1 MKTKTKALIAALTL
15 MFMLP
20 FTATPSHAFID
31 YFPPIRQGSPSI
43 GILNSTPDSSVVL
56 ESQTVRFNLVD
67 YPKFEYENPD
77 EFKDYRATVTS
88 EYTLFNPTEET
99 ESLILTVPTHL
110 SPDYGANDPTRFEL
124 FVNGERIEGE
134 AKYASSNPGYDLGF
148 NPTVDLFIDP
158 EDINDDNKY
167 SYLSCYVYEVEI
179 DPGEKMNVV
188 LNTPVYPHVSQEYEP
203 ESYKYSYYF
212 STYELWAEYGS
223 VDVIIDT
230 DYHMLDAE
238 YNGFTKY
245 DGGYTLHIGDLKN
258 KLDGNVSIERS
269 VNFSL
274 SSVEDPER
282 NEPESSGVAIILILM
297 LLIIPIVFIVE
308 FIGDVFEAIG
318 SGINWII
325 EQFK

>member
-1 MKTKTKALIAALTL
+1 MKALIAAITL
-15 MFMLP
+15 LIMLP

-77 EFKDYRATVTS
+77 EFKDYSATVTS

-99 ESLILTVPTHL
+99 ESLILTVPTHM

-134 AKYASSNPGYDLGF
+134 AKYAISNPGYDLGF

-158 EDINDDNKY
+158 EDINDGNKY

-179 DPGEKMNVV
+179 DPGEKMSVV
-188 LNTPVYPHVSQEYEP
+188 LNTPVYPYVSQEYEP
-203 ESYKYSYYF
+203 EIYEYSYYF

-230 DYHMLDAE
+230 DYHMLEAE

-258 KLDGNVSIERS
+258 ELDGNVSIERS

-274 SSVEDPER
+274 SSVEEPER
-282 NEPESSGVAIILILM
+282 NEPDNSGIGIIIILM
-297 LLIIPIVFIVE
+297 LIIMPFVALWEGIEDVVEIIVN
-308 FIGDVFEAIG
+308 
-318 SGINWII
+318 GIKDI
-325 EQFK
+325 FKK

>member
-1 MKTKTKALIAALTL
+1 MKHRVKALIAAITL
-15 MFMLP
+15 LIMLP

-56 ESQTVRFNLVD
+56 ESQTVRFNLAD

-77 EFKDYRATVTS
+77 EFKDYSATVTS

-99 ESLILTVPTHL
+99 ELLILTVPTHM

-124 FVNGERIEGE
+124 LVNGEMIDGE
-134 AKYASSNPGYDLGF
+134 TKYASSNPGYDLGF

-179 DPGEKMNVV
+179 DPGEKMSIV
-188 LNTPVYPHVSQEYEP
+188 LTTPVYPHVSQEYEP

-230 DYHMLDAE
+230 DYHMLEAE
-238 YNGFTKY
+238 YNRFTKY

-258 KLDGNVSIERS
+258 ELDGNVSIERS

-274 SSVEDPER
+274 SSVEEPER
-282 NEPESSGVAIILILM
+282 TEPDNSGIGIIIILM
-297 LLIIPIVFIVE
+297 LIIMPFVALWEGIEDVVEIIVN
-308 FIGDVFEAIG
+308 
-318 SGINWII
+318 GIKDI
-325 EQFK
+325 FKK

>member
-15 MFMLP
+15 MVMLP

-77 EFKDYRATVTS
+77 EFKDYSATVTS

-99 ESLILTVPTHL
+99 ESLILTVPTHM
-110 SPDYGANDPTRFEL
+110 SPYYGANDPTRFEL

-134 AKYASSNPGYDLGF
+134 AKYASRNPGYDLGF

-167 SYLSCYVYEVEI
+167 SYLSCYLYEVEI

-203 ESYKYSYYF
+203 EIYEYSYYF
-212 STYELWAEYGS
+212 STYEMWAEYGS

-245 DGGYTLHIGDLKN
+245 DGGYTLHTGDLKN
-258 KLDGNVSIERS
+258 ELDGNVSIERS

-274 SSVEDPER
+274 SSVEEPER
-282 NEPESSGVAIILILM
+282 IEPDNSGIGILIILM
-297 LLIIPIVFIVE
+297 LIIMPFVALWEGIVDVVEIIVE
-308 FIGDVFEAIG
+308 RVKGLF
-318 SGINWII
+318 N
-325 EQFK
+325 K

>member
-1 MKTKTKALIAALTL
+1 MKTKMKALIAAITL
-15 MFMLP
+15 LIMLP

-77 EFKDYRATVTS
+77 EFKDYSATVTS

-99 ESLILTVPTHL
+99 ESLILTVPTHM

-179 DPGEKMNVV
+179 DPGEKMSVV

-212 STYELWAEYGS
+212 
-223 VDVIIDT
+223 
-230 DYHMLDAE
+230 
-238 YNGFTKY
+238 N
-245 DGGYTLHIGDLKN
+245 N
-258 KLDGNVSIERS
+258 KR
-269 VNFSL
+269 
-274 SSVEDPER
+274 
-282 NEPESSGVAIILILM
+282 
-297 LLIIPIVFIVE
+297 
-308 FIGDVFEAIG
+308 
-318 SGINWII
+318 
-325 EQFK
+325 

>member
-1 MKTKTKALIAALTL
+1 MKHRVKALIAAITL
-15 MFMLP
+15 LIMLP

-99 ESLILTVPTHL
+99 ESLILTVPTHM

-134 AKYASSNPGYDLGF
+134 AKYAIRNPGYDLGF

-167 SYLSCYVYEVEI
+167 NHLSCYVYEVDI
-179 DPGEKMNVV
+179 DPGEKMSVV
-188 LNTPVYPHVSQEYEP
+188 LNTPVYPHVSQEYDP
-203 ESYKYSYYF
+203 EIYEYSYYF

-258 KLDGNVSIERS
+258 ELDGNVSIERS

-274 SSVEDPER
+274 SSVEEPER
-282 NEPESSGVAIILILM
+282 IEPDNSGIGILIILM
-297 LLIIPIVFIVE
+297 LIIMPFVALWEGIVDVVEIIVN
-308 FIGDVFEAIG
+308 
-318 SGINWII
+318 GIKDI
-325 EQFK
+325 FKK